1 VDWRERKR
9 ARTRAALQRHALRL
23 FAERGFDATTV
34 EQIAAAAGVSH
45 MTFFRHFPTKEDVV
59 VADEYDPMIETL
71 IRAQPAHLPAIVR
84 IREAMRIGLAEVY
97 ASDRVQLLERVR
109 LIAKTPALRAR
120 LWDNQ
125 AATQQLLARGLDGGE
140 PSLAAR
146 AVAAGCLAAITTAIL
161 DWAEQDDVE
170 PLPDL
175 VDRALAALQ
184 DAAGDAREA
193 PA

>member
-1 VDWRERKR
+1 MDWRERKR
-9 ARTRAALQRHALRL
+9 VRTHAALQQHALRL

-59 VADEYDPMIETL
+59 VEDQYDPMIETL
-71 IRAQPAHLPAIVR
+71 IRAQPANLPAMTR
-84 IREAMRIGLAEVY
+84 IRAAMRIGLAEVY

-125 AATQQLLARGLDGGE
+125 AATQQLLARGLDGEE
-140 PSLAAR
+140 PSLATR
-146 AVAAGCLAAITTAIL
+146 AVAAGCLAAMTTAIL
-161 DWAEQDDVE
+161 TWAEQDGVGH
-170 PLPDL
+170 LPEL
-175 VDRALAALQ
+175 VDQALAALQ
-184 DAAGDAREA
+184 DAARDAQARA
-193 PA
+193 

>member
-1 VDWRERKR
+1 MDWHERKR
-9 ARTRAALQRHALRL
+9 ARTRAALQQHALRL

-59 VADEYDPMIETL
+59 VADEYDPRIETL
-71 IRAQPAHLPAIVR
+71 IRAQPTNVPAMTRVR
-84 IREAMRIGLAEVY
+84 AAMRIGLAEVY
-97 ASDRVQLLERVR
+97 AADRTQLLERVR

-125 AATQQLLARGLDGGE
+125 AATELLLARGLDGDE
-140 PSLAAR
+140 PPLATR

-161 DWAEQDDVE
+161 AWAERDGVE
-170 PLPDL
+170 HLPEL
-175 VDRALAALQ
+175 VDQALAALQ
-184 DAAGDAREA
+184 DAACDAREA

>member
-1 VDWRERKR
+1 MDWRERKWV
-9 ARTRAALQRHALRL
+9 RTHAALQQHALRL

-59 VADEYDPMIETL
+59 VEDQYDPMIETL
-71 IRAQPAHLPAIVR
+71 IRAQPANLPAMTR
-84 IREAMRIGLAEVY
+84 IRAAMRIGLAEVY

-125 AATQQLLARGLDGGE
+125 AATQQLLARGLDGDE
-140 PSLAAR
+140 PSLATR
-146 AVAAGCLAAITTAIL
+146 AVAAGCLAAMTTAIL
-161 DWAEQDDVE
+161 TWAEQDGAGQ
-170 PLPDL
+170 LPEL
-175 VDRALAALQ
+175 VDQALAALQ
-184 DAAGDAREA
+184 DAARDAQARA
-193 PA
+193 